1 MLFEGAP
8 FWLPEGHLQTIVPA
22 LWGRRV
28 LRDTSCLQRTRWTT
42 PDDDFIDLD
51 WCDVAGIHC
60 TSPPPLLVLFHG
72 LEGSSAS
79 HYARTF
85 AQWAHQNQVGFVV
98 PHFRGCSGEVNLT
111 PRAYHSGDTAEI
123 DWVLRR
129 LKSENPHRSLLVVG
143 ISLGGNALARWAGEQ
158 GLAAANV
165 VDAIASVC
173 SPLDLTASGHTI
185 GSGINRWIYTPM
197 FLSTLIPK
205 VIQKI
210 EQFPGL
216 VDIDRLRQARNLYQF
231 DDVFT
236 APVHGY
242 SGVDDYWARA
252 SAKSVLPDV
261 RVRML
266 LLNALNDPFVPASSL
281 PSQQDVSPHVT
292 LWRTTHGGH
301 VGFPGR
307 SGPHGHW
314 LMSMPESVG
323 AWLTEGMGRT
333 P

>member
-1 MLFEGAP
+1 MLSHRAP

-28 LRDTSCLQRTRWTT
+28 MRTGNPLQRTRWTT
-42 PDDDFIDLD
+42 PDGDFIDLD
-51 WCDVAGIHC
+51 WHEASGVHSA
-60 TSPPPLLVLFHG
+60 SRPLLVLFHG

-85 AQWAHQNQVGFVV
+85 SQWALQNQVGFVV
-98 PHFRGCSGEVNLT
+98 PHFRGCSGEANLT
-111 PRAYHSGDTAEI
+111 PRAYHSGDTPEI

-129 LKSENPHRSLLVVG
+129 LKAENPHRSLLAVG

-165 VDAIASVC
+165 VDALASVC
-173 SPLDLTASGHTI
+173 SPLDLTASGHAI
-185 GSGINRWIYTPM
+185 GRGINRWLYTPM
-197 FLSTLIPK
+197 FLNTLIPK
-205 VIQKI
+205 AIQKAK
-210 EQFPGL
+210 QFPGL
-216 VDIDRLRQARNLYQF
+216 VDVKRLQQAKNLYEF

-242 SGVDDYWARA
+242 ANADDYWARA
-252 SAKSVLPDV
+252 SAKPVLSDV

-266 LLNALNDPFVPASSL
+266 LLNAMNDPFVPVSSL
-281 PSQQDVSPHVT
+281 PSHQEVSPSVT
-292 LWRTTHGGH
+292 LWRPAQGGH

-307 SGPHGHW
+307 SGPRGHW
-314 LMSMPESVG
+314 LMPMPEGVG
-323 AWLTEGMGRT
+323 AWLVEGVNRL